1 MASQRSRANSMQ
13 NLQRATNTWRRLRRA
28 CVVAWLLVVGEL
40 VGAYCP
46 SAISQTSDLNQK
58 SPPPISWELLAEG
71 LEASHFQVTSGG
83 LLSSWAVAVRAS
95 PTRFAPRAVRA
106 TEHGRKRATAKE
118 LCQASGASVCINSNF
133 FDEQGKPL
141 GVVISR
147 GIQHNKVHNGGGT
160 LTGVFFVT
168 SDTIGITHRTLFS
181 AEKVIEASQA
191 GPRLISEGA
200 PVVGV
205 KDSANSTNVSLV
217 CIDKEQRVILMRVSL
232 AMFGG
237 SLRDLQSVLLRPELG
252 CVEALNFDGGGSSQL
267 YISGG
272 IAGHEGA
279 TREEFLPGRDEVP
292 VVLGLFLKPRPHKE
306 GGENGKG

>member
-1 MASQRSRANSMQ
+1 MVSPRSKANSMQ
-13 NLQRATNTWRRLRRA
+13 NSQRATNTLQYLRHT
-28 CVVAWLLVVGEL
+28 CVVAATIALSEL
-40 VGAYCP
+40 VSAYP
-46 SAISQTSDLNQK
+46 QLAHSQTAEQTQK
-58 SPPPISWELLAEG
+58 SPPPLTWELLTEG
-71 LEASHFQVTSGG
+71 LEASHFQVTTGG

-95 PTRFAPRAVRA
+95 PHFFTPRAIRA
-106 TEHGRKRATAKE
+106 AEYGQKKATAKE
-118 LCQASGASVCINSNF
+118 LCRASGASVCINSNF

-147 GIQHNKVHNGGGT
+147 GIQHNKLHSGGGT

-168 SDTIGITHRTLFS
+168 SEMIGIIHRSLFS
-181 AEKVIEASQA
+181 TEKVIEASQA

-205 KDSANSTNVSLV
+205 KDSSSSTNVSLV
-217 CIDKEQRVILMRVSL
+217 CIDRAQRVLLMRVSL
-232 AMFGG
+232 AIFGG
-237 SLRDLQSVLLRPELG
+237 SLRELQSVLLRPELA

-272 IAGHEGA
+272 VAGHEGA

-292 VVLGLFLKPRPHKE
+292 VVLGLFRKRP
-306 GGENGKG
+306 